1 MQIKGL
7 VAAIERIAPPAL
19 AESWDNTGLLI
30 GDAERELSGPVLLTI
45 DLTEPVLAEALSA
58 GCSAVLAYHPPIWSG
73 LKRVN
78 ASNAKQRIV
87 LRAIEGG
94 LSVYSPHSALDAAP
108 GGMTDWL
115 CEGLSGGKNGRI
127 AGDCK
132 ALAPHRRTEESQ
144 QVKLVTLVPADAADR
159 VRDALASAGAGI
171 IGGYTRCSFAGVGTG
186 TFLGGE
192 GTTPAVGESGVFE
205 RVEELR
211 LEMVCSKAALPLAVD
226 TLREFHPYEE
236 VPLDIYELAPR
247 PHRSMGAGRRLVLD
261 RPATIIELADRLKA
275 HLGVPVVK
283 IAAARDEDESI
294 THVGACPGA
303 GAALAGAAFDAGCA
317 LFVTGEMHHHEVLAM
332 AQQGMSILLAGH
344 TNTER
349 GYLPRL
355 AKTLRELLP
364 DAEFI
369 VSTQDRAPVRT
380 Y

>member
-1 MQIKGL
+1 MQIKSL

-58 GCSAVLAYHPPIWSG
+58 RCSAVLAYHPPIWSG
-73 LKRVN
+73 LTSVN
-78 ASNAKQRIV
+78 ASNARERIV

-115 CEGLSGGKNGRI
+115 CEGLSGGKDGRI

-132 ALAPHRRTEESQ
+132 ALAPHLHTEESQ
-144 QVKLVTLVPADAADR
+144 QVKLVTFVPADAVDR
-159 VRDALASAGAGI
+159 VRDALASAGAGLI
-171 IGGYTRCSFAGVGTG
+171 RGYTRCSFAGAGTG
-186 TFLGGE
+186 TCRGGE
-192 GTTPAVGESGVFE
+192 GTTPAVGESGAFE

-247 PHRSMGAGRRLVLD
+247 PQRSMGAGRRLVLD
-261 RPATIIELADRLKA
+261 RPATILKLADRLKA
-275 HLGVPVVK
+275 HLEVPIVK
-283 IAAARDEDESI
+283 IAAAHDEDESI
-294 THVGACPGA
+294 THVGVCPGA
-303 GAALAGAAFDAGCA
+303 GASLAGAALEAGCA
-317 LFVTGEMHHHEVLAM
+317 LFVTGEMRHHEVLAM
-332 AQQGMSILLAGH
+332 TQQGMSILLAGH

-355 AKTLRELLP
+355 ARMLRELLP